1 MGQHKRKKPGRQG
14 LTPFHLA
21 LIGGVLLLSAAIF
34 LAIRGEPETGTPA
47 ISVSQDVFDFGVVK
61 FDTLLTVQVM
71 VTNNGDGTLRFK
83 EEPFLRVLEGC

>member
-1 MGQHKRKKPGRQG
+1 MGQHKNKKPVRRG

-21 LIGGVLLLSAAIF
+21 LIGGALLLGAAAF
-34 LAIRGEPETGTPA
+34 LALRGEQETGTPA

-61 FDTLLTVQVM
+61 FGTPLTVQVM
-71 VTNNGDGTLRFK
+71 VTNNGDGALRFK